1 MILKGGWLKLQ
12 IPTLTT
18 ANGMSLPQIG
28 FGTYKLNG
36 ALGVNAINSA
46 LNCGYRLI
54 DTAFNYE
61 NEGTVGEAIRRSGIA
76 REQIIISSKLPGR
89 HHHYEEAL
97 TIIQE
102 SLYRAGLDYYDLYLI
117 HWPNPK
123 ENLYVEAWQ
132 ALITAQKLGLVREI
146 GVSNFL
152 PAHINRL
159 ISETGVKPAV
169 NQIELHL
176 YFSEPEL
183 RVFDQQNKI
192 LTWAWSPLGRASSV
206 LNDPIIAGIADD
218 VQRSIGQVILR
229 WEIQLGVLPIP
240 KSTHTSRQIENLN
253 IFDFQLSD
261 EQMQTITN
269 LDLPD
274 GRLQNQDPA
283 EYEEF

>member
-1 MILKGGWLKLQ
+1 
-12 IPTLTT
+12 
-18 ANGMSLPQIG
+18 MSLPQIG

-97 TIIQE
+97 TTIQE

-169 NQIELHL
+169 NQIELHP

-269 LDLPD
+269 LERPD

>member
-1 MILKGGWLKLQ
+1 MQ

-97 TIIQE
+97 TTIQE

-169 NQIELHL
+169 NQIELHP

-253 IFDFQLSD
+253 IFDFQLSG

-269 LDLPD
+269 LERPD

>member
-169 NQIELHL
+169 NQIELHP

>member
-97 TIIQE
+97 TTIQE

-123 ENLYVEAWQ
+123 ENLYVEAWK

-169 NQIELHL
+169 NQIELHP

-269 LDLPD
+269 LDRPD

>member
-1 MILKGGWLKLQ
+1 MQ

-97 TIIQE
+97 TTIQE

-169 NQIELHL
+169 NQIELHP

-269 LDLPD
+269 LERPD